1 MTIHSIRR
9 SLLLM
14 VLALVQVLVLNHIH
28 ILGVATP
35 LLYLLLPVRF
45 DSEQKRWSA
54 LAWCFTLGLVV
65 EIFSNTPGMV
75 SCALTF
81 IGLIQPRILRLF
93 VQGDESEICKPSL
106 SVMGWLRYTSYLLV
120 LVLVFCLLF
129 FTLEFFTF
137 FNLLLWIES
146 VVGSTVLTVIILIA
160 LAKINDVKS

>member
-1 MTIHSIRR
+1 MTIHSLRLCF
-9 SLLLM
+9 LLL

-35 LLYLLLPVRF
+35 LVYLLFPVRF

-54 LAWCFTLGLVV
+54 LAWCFLLGMVV
-65 EIFSNTPGMV
+65 DIFSNTPGMV
-75 SCALTF
+75 SSALTF
-81 IGLIQPRILRLF
+81 IGLIQPRVLRLF

-106 SVMGWLRYTSYLLV
+106 KAMGWLRYTTYLLV
-120 LVLVFCLLF
+120 LVSVFCLLF

-137 FNLLLWIES
+137 FNVLLWIES
-146 VVGSTVLTVIILIA
+146 VIGSTVLTVIILIA

>member
-1 MTIHSIRR
+1 MTIHSLRR
-9 SLLLM
+9 CFLLIT
-14 VLALVQVLVLNHIH
+14 LALIQVLVLNHIH

-35 LLYLLLPVRF
+35 LIYLLLPVRF

-54 LAWCFTLGLVV
+54 LSWCFLLGVV
-65 EIFSNTPGMV
+65 VDIFSNTPGMV
-75 SCALTF
+75 SSALTF

-106 SVMGWLRYTSYLLV
+106 NTMGWLRYTSYLFV
-120 LVLVFCLLF
+120 LVSVFCLLF